1 VLIKIWIFQNGR
13 DAHRVVDYASA
24 VKRRFYSFEWTL
36 KCRFHTRL
44 VPPAQR
50 VAASGAEFNSKGR
63 RVSLSP
69 GSPGLLIVFFVL
81 SSPLFPPPRPAPPPK
96 LQHRRFATRNKIP
109 RAYQFPPR
117 GAERS
122 ERGGG
127 GGEGEGRPPEDVASR
142 AYVQLNNLHLL
153 AVVSGGP
160 PLRLPLP
167 PRDERSLPVEGL
179 AAKTA
184 LPEGGG

>member
-13 DAHRVVDYASA
+13 DAHCVVDYASA

-109 RAYQFPPR
+109 RARINFLR
-117 GAERS
+117 AERNEVSGGVGAERG
-122 ERGGG
+122 RGRGDLP
-127 GGEGEGRPPEDVASR
+127 RTSRVARTCS
-142 AYVQLNNLHLL
+142 
-153 AVVSGGP
+153 
-160 PLRLPLP
+160 
-167 PRDERSLPVEGL
+167 
-179 AAKTA
+179 
-184 LPEGGG
+184 